1 MLNFCYN
8 FLKQTGIG
16 GISMTFE
23 QMKCAIEIASCGSIS
38 KAAKNLYLSQPRLSQ
53 SIKNMEDELGYLIF
67 ERFPRASVPHRQGKA
82 FPQSL

>member
-38 KAAKNLYLSQPRLSQ
+38 KESVSVSAASESEHKKHGR
-53 SIKNMEDELGYLIF
+53 
-67 ERFPRASVPHRQGKA
+67 
-82 FPQSL
+82 